1 MESTTSVDF
10 KAKHRWEIYWHTLE
24 EWASAIYSYVTNR
37 GLQGS
42 VLTLYELSQG
52 EEVQNEEFYE
62 MQHEVLVKALQ
73 VLEKDRKC
81 ELILSD
87 DVQGVKFF

>member
-1 MESTTSVDF
+1 M
-10 KAKHRWEIYWHTLE
+10 IYEYIT
-24 EWASAIYSYVTNR
+24 AR

-52 EEVQNEEFYE
+52 DDVQGEEFFE
-62 MQHEVLVKALQ
+62 IQHEVLVKTLQ

-87 DVQGVKFF
+87 DDQGVKFF